1 MVVKPRERTIAVDEA
16 QQSELETKEKPLSF
30 KEMLFSAMGAG
41 PAAKELTEQE
51 QPAKDE
57 NMLSLPAQATAA
69 AAAGRA
75 RNDSLRDGGTSK
87 VIENLDIEA
96 PKMDKEQIEEYL
108 RFKALK
114 NSQLTVN
121 AVGVANM
128 APRDRKLS

>member
-1 MVVKPRERTIAVDEA
+1 MEVKPRERTIAIDDA
-16 QQSELETKEKPLSF
+16 QTVESETREKPVSF
-30 KEMLFSAMGAG
+30 KAMLFSAMGAA
-41 PAAKELTEQE
+41 PEQE
-51 QPAKDE
+51 QPEKEE
-57 NMLSLPAQATAA
+57 NKLSLPAQATSAA
-69 AAAGRA
+69 ATGRA

-114 NSQLTVN
+114 NSQLSVN
-121 AVGVANM
+121 AAGVANV

>member
-1 MVVKPRERTIAVDEA
+1 
-16 QQSELETKEKPLSF
+16 
-30 KEMLFSAMGAG
+30 MLFSAMGAG
-41 PAAKELTEQE
+41 PEQE
-51 QPAKDE
+51 QPEQEE
-57 NMLSLPAQATAA
+57 NKLSLPAQSASVAVT
-69 AAAGRA
+69 GRA

-114 NSQLTVN
+114 NSQLSVN
-121 AVGVANM
+121 AVGVANV

>member
-1 MVVKPRERTIAVDEA
+1 MEAKPRGRSKAIDDDQTVE
-16 QQSELETKEKPLSF
+16 SETKEKPVSF
-30 KEMLFSAMGAG
+30 KAMLFSAMGAG
-41 PAAKELTEQE
+41 AEQE
-51 QPAKDE
+51 QPEKEE
-57 NMLSLPAQATAA
+57 NKLSLPAQATSV